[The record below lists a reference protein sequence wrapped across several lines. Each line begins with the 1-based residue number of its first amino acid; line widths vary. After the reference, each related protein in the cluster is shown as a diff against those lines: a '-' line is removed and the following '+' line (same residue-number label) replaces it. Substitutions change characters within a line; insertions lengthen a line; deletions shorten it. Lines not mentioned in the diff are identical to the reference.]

1 MASNIA
7 SEPTLAEEAPPPPEA
22 SSATTPPP
30 EAEADGAVMS
40 AVRAQLRAEG
50 LQREAERI
58 RLEQQQEAM
67 RRAPPPPITID
78 EYVDQ
83 IPDLTEHKRGFLK
96 AHPELLDPT
105 RSRFMGARYTEALR
119 SGIPDDTEEMD
130 SWLLAAVER
139 DVEQHVARAAQQP
152 IQPRSEAPGAERT
165 IQPAAP
171 PEPPRRPSMPITAP
185 VSRDV
190 PVPSGQRAQNGV
202 TLSPAE
208 REIAVLSYRDL
219 PASEAEKLYAMQKL
233 KLVRERQAGRY
244 PEHGQ

>member
-1 MASNIA
+1 MA
-7 SEPTLAEEAPPPPEA
+7 
-22 SSATTPPP
+22 
-30 EAEADGAVMS
+30 

-67 RRAPPPPITID
+67 RRAPPPPVTID

-83 IPDLTEHKRGFLK
+83 IPELSEHKRGFLK

-105 RSRFMGARYTEALR
+105 RSRFMGARYAEALR
-119 SGIPDDTEEMD
+119 SGIPDDSDEMD
-130 SWLLAAVER
+130 TWLLAAVER
-139 DVEQHVARAAQQP
+139 DIEQHVARTAQQP
-152 IQPRSEAPGAERT
+152 VQQRSEARGAEHSL
-165 IQPAAP
+165 QPAAP
-171 PEPPRRPSMPITAP
+171 PAPPRRPSMPITAP

-190 PVPSGQRAQNGV
+190 PMPSGQRAQNGV
-202 TLSPAE
+202 TLSPSE

-219 PASEAEKLYAMQKL
+219 PASEAEKLYAIQKL
-233 KLVRERQAGRY
+233 KLLRERQAGRY